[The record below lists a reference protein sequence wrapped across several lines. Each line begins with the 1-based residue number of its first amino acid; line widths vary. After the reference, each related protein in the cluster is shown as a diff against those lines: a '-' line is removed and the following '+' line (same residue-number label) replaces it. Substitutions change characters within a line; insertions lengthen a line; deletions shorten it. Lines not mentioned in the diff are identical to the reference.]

1 MVYKPT
7 NNWGAPSYPI
17 FNGGK
22 NSDHVIYR
30 NHYTTGDPPSAAHM
44 LRLPQVRRRVPSL
57 MDTASNTLLQQKN
70 DGKCTWLVVSMPILD
85 TLHLFAI
92 KNGDFP

>member
-30 NHYTTGDPPSAAHM
+30 THYTTGDPPSAAHM

-57 MDTASNTLLQQKN
+57 MDTASNTLLQQK
-70 DGKCTWLVVSMPILD
+70 KRWKVHLVGGFNANLRYPAFVC
-85 TLHLFAI
+85 H
-92 KNGDFP
+92 